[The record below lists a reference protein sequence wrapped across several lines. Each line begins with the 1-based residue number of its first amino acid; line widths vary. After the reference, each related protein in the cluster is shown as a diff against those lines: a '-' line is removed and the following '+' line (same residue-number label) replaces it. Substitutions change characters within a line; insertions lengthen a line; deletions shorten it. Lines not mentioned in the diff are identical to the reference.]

1 LSFASYYLSRH
12 PDVLA
17 KAQAETDAILG
28 PDPDAEP
35 TFEQIPKLRYLRRVL
50 DESLRMW
57 PTAPAFTRS
66 PREDVTLS
74 TGHRMRPE
82 DWAIVIIPMI
92 HRDREV
98 WGEDAD
104 RFDPDRFSPE
114 RSRGRMPHAYK
125 PFGTGERSCIGR
137 QFAIHESV
145 LALAR
150 LVHRY
155 DLSGDPDYELRITER
170 LTVMPEGFEL
180 TLTPRTPA
188 LITSSPDRTSTGAP
202 S

>member
-1 LSFASYYLSRH
+1 
-12 PDVLA
+12 
-17 KAQAETDAILG
+17 
-28 PDPDAEP
+28 
-35 TFEQIPKLRYLRRVL
+35 
-50 DESLRMW
+50 
-57 PTAPAFTRS
+57 
-66 PREDVTLS
+66 
-74 TGHRMRPE
+74 
-82 DWAIVIIPMI
+82 MI
-92 HRDREV
+92 HRDRAV